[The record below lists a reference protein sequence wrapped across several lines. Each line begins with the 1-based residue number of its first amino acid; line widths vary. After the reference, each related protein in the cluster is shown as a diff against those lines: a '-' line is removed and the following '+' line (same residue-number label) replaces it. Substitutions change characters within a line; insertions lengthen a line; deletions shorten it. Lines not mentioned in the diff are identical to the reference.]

1 MACSS
6 VPVQELPESL
16 FGQEV
21 YYHETGLLD
30 DSITIE
36 RHVVGD
42 GTFAEVRT
50 TYLPGA
56 DGVVAKQIKKR
67 DGILH
72 MVRAEAEVCLQLR
85 HPNIAACFGA
95 AHTSSYAFLFFDQI
109 NGRPLAQWTHDFKA
123 HYRRS
128 PGEEDIRPFYW
139 QVLHALHYLQT
150 GYLVHA
156 DLHDENVMITDN
168 NEKAILIDFG
178 WVQTFREGK
187 PGMNRPSSY
196 AYPPE
201 MVDQQLG
208 IDHKCDIFLCASMFY
223 EVLFNKGPFG
233 VVVGVNVPDQ
243 LNIVR
248 AGMCEEPWTVFV
260 GPERSSQ
267 PLRDLL
273 HCCLAYDANDRPCAA
288 DALRFAWFD
297 SGNWTKLVPKLREY
311 KSYTPLNHPS
321 QLECTVVE
329 NLSCAWGLPKDH
341 VIDNILS
348 DKNGPMAIA
357 YQASLFSAGHFFEPQ
372 TTPTTQSLSA
382 VTSHPY

>member
-1 MACSS
+1 MACCSA
-6 VPVQELPESL
+6 PVHGLPDSL
-16 FGQEV
+16 FGPEV
-21 YYHETGLLD
+21 HYNETTGLMNGSIRIAVD
-30 DSITIE
+30 DDDLLGE
-36 RHVVGD
+36 G
-42 GTFAEVRT
+42 GFAEVRPAS
-50 TYLPGA
+50 LPGA
-56 DGVVAKQIKKR
+56 EAIVAKMIDKG
-67 DGILH
+67 DENHHLVIE
-72 MVRAEAEVCLQLR
+72 EARVCLQLR
-85 HPNIAACFGA
+85 HPNIVACFGA
-95 AHTSSYAFLFFDQI
+95 AQTSGYAVLFFERI
-109 NGRPLAQWTHDFKA
+109 EGCTLAQWAYNYKSL
-123 HYRRS
+123 YKYN
-128 PGEEDIRPFYW
+128 PLEEDIQPLMW
-139 QVLHALHYLQT
+139 QIFQALHYLQT
-150 GYLVHA
+150 KCLVHA
-156 DLHDENVMITDN
+156 DLYENNVMIAEKN
-168 NEKAILIDFG
+168 KAILIDFG
-178 WVQTFREGK
+178 WVKTFNPEK
-187 PGMNRPSSY
+187 PGMERKSDY

-201 MVDQQLG
+201 MVDKQLG

-273 HCCLAYDANDRPCAA
+273 HRCLAYDANDRPCAA

-321 QLECTVVE
+321 QLERTVVE

-348 DKNGPMAIA
+348 
-357 YQASLFSAGHFFEPQ
+357 
-372 TTPTTQSLSA
+372 
-382 VTSHPY
+382 

>member
-208 IDHKCDIFLCASMFY
+208 IDHKCDVFFCASMFY
-223 EVLFNKGPFG
+223 TVLFDEGPFG
-233 VVVGVNVPDQ
+233 VVEGVDIPDQ
-243 LNIVR
+243 LKIVR
-248 AGMCEEPWTVFV
+248 AGMCVKPCTASSEPL
-260 GPERSSQ
+260 Q
-267 PLRDLL
+267 DLL
-273 HCCLAYDANDRPCAA
+273 HRCLAYDANDRPCAA
-288 DALRFAWFD
+288 EALLFQWFAGSNF
-297 SGNWTKLVPKLREY
+297 TRPELRQ
-311 KSYTPLNHPS
+311 YTQYIPPLNPA
-321 QLECTVVE
+321 QLDRTIVE
-329 NLSCAWGLPKDH
+329 KIRRAWGSKPDQVVH
-341 VIDNILS
+341 NILFE
-348 DKNGPMAIA
+348 KNGAMAIA
-357 YQASLFSAGHFFEPQ
+357 YQAGLFSAGQFFAPEA
-372 TTPTTQSLSA
+372 TPTK
-382 VTSHPY
+382 